1 MARRI
6 VVGMS
11 GGVDSSAAAAM
22 LQREGWEVIGVTL
35 HLWDYVREGHQGR
48 CCSPEDQYDAARV
61 CETLGI
67 AHYTFD
73 RRSLFREKVV
83 DRFVED
89 YSAGRTPSPCVR
101 CNESVKLGPLWEIA
115 SRLGAEA
122 VATGH
127 YARLSTDGEGVD
139 LRAGTDASKDQ
150 SYFLWAA
157 PMEALRR
164 LHLPLG
170 GMSKP
175 EVRALAA
182 EAGLANADKPDSV
195 DLCFL
200 EGEAYPAFMS
210 RHGASIA
217 RPGTIETV
225 SGEVVGRHDGVHAFT
240 PGQRKGLGSGGK
252 PRYVLKIVPERSAVI
267 VGDDAETRGGGAT
280 LEGFRWLCEAR
291 PERVRA
297 RIRYRHQGVDAALGD
312 VGESTARLRFD
323 APQRG
328 VAPGQAAVLY
338 VGDRVVGGGW
348 ISEVAS

>member
-22 LQREGWEVIGVTL
+22 LHREGWEVIGVTL
-35 HLWDYVREGHQGR
+35 HLWDYVREGHKGR
-48 CCSPEDQYDAARV
+48 CCAPEDQYDAARV
-61 CETLGI
+61 CETLGV

-73 RRSLFREKVV
+73 RRELFREKVV
-83 DRFVED
+83 DRFVDD
-89 YSAGRTPSPCVR
+89 YAAGRTPSPCVR

-127 YARLSTDGEGVD
+127 YARVSTEGDGVD
-139 LRAGTDASKDQ
+139 LRAGADASKDQ

-157 PMEALRR
+157 PMDALRR

-170 GMSKP
+170 GMEKP
-175 EVRALAA
+175 AVRALAA
-182 EAGLANADKPDSV
+182 SAGLSNADKPDSV

-200 EGEAYPAFMS
+200 EGQAYPDFMA
-210 RHGASIA
+210 RHGGSNS
-217 RPGTIETV
+217 RPGNIETV
-225 SGEVVGRHDGVHAFT
+225 GGEVVGRHEGVHAFT
-240 PGQRKGLGSGGK
+240 PGQRRGLGAGGS
-252 PRYVLKIVPERSAVI
+252 PRYVLKIVPERAAVI
-267 VGDDAETRGGGAT
+267 VGDDEETRGAGAR
-280 LEGFRWLCEAR
+280 LEGFRWLCDAR

-297 RIRYRHQGVDAALGD
+297 RIRYRHHGVEATLEPVDGGRA
-312 VGESTARLRFD
+312 VLRFD

-348 ISEVAS
+348 ITEVAS